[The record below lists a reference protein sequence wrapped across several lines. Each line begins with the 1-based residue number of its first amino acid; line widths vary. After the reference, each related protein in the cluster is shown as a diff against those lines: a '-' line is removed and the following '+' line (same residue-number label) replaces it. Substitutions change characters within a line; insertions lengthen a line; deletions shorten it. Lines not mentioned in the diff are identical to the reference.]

1 MAQTAATFFTTVTSS
16 DISGGTPWN
25 NPQNAAQ
32 EALTANCPLG
42 VGLSTSEYLYGVDPD
57 FAAAIP
63 SSATIDGIL
72 VEVRGTVVSGASSV
86 SFVDVRL
93 TKTGAD
99 NAGENKATG
108 SLTGTTSTRA
118 FGGASDLWDTTWT
131 PAEINAS
138 TFGLRVRV
146 RNIDTGNTATVAVVW
161 LKITIYYTPTDVSV
175 SGAFTGGGGTFSGDV
190 DTRRD
195 VSGAFTGGGG
205 TFSGTI
211 GEPGVIGFFT
221 GGGGTFSGD
230 VEVLVQ
236 ATGAFTGGGGT
247 FSGSVSQPG
256 ITPGRPENLKA
267 VRSTDFLTVT
277 LSWDAVDDAIGYVVQ
292 QADAR
297 RAPFAEVATPST
309 NSQVIGSLDETTS
322 HNWRVRAI
330 STTGHPGPH
339 SLAAFTKGK
348 NTTL

>member
-1 MAQTAATFFTTVTSS
+1 MAQTAATFFTSVTSS
-16 DISGGTPWN
+16 SISGGTPWN
-25 NPQNAAQ
+25 NPQNAET
-32 EALTANCPLG
+32 EALTANCPLPT
-42 VGLSTSEYLYGVDPD
+42 GLSTSEYLYGVDPD

-63 SSATIDGIL
+63 STATIDGIL

-86 SFVDVRL
+86 NFVDVRL

-146 RNIDTGNTATVAVVW
+146 RNIDTGSAATVAVVW
-161 LKITIYYTPTDVSV
+161 LKITIYYTPTDVNVEADVTLGSLGV
-175 SGAFTGGGGTFSGDV
+175 ASELDTERDITAAVALGMLGVGAVVGP
-190 DTRRD
+190 
-195 VSGAFTGGGG
+195 
-205 TFSGTI
+205 
-211 GEPGVIGFFT
+211 PGVYANVTLSSLGVASLVSVENEAAAAVTLGPIG
-221 GGGGTFSGD
+221 
-230 VEVLVQ
+230 VAAQVQ
-236 ATGAFTGGGGT
+236 
-247 FSGSVSQPG
+247 SPG

-322 HNWRVRAI
+322 HNWRVRAV